1 MTLDRTKKYKVGRLV
16 FKYDPETDTWESR
29 DSDLTYLY
37 TVSEALLELM
47 HPVEVEEPIKWGFES
62 DGDFP
67 GDVVS
72 VAPTRFAKGNWRHE
86 VVSTRIG

>member
-1 MTLDRTKKYKVGRLV
+1 MPFKSIGKDYKSHWRGDLGSTAVYL
-16 FKYDPETDTWESR
+16 TDE
-29 DSDLTYLY
+29 
-37 TVSEALLELM
+37 EFLM
-47 HPVEVEEPIKWGFES
+47 LNPVEVEEPLKWGFES

>member
-1 MTLDRTKKYKVGRLV
+1 MTLDRTKKYTVGTIEFAHQNTGAKRPWKGDLG
-16 FKYDPETDTWESR
+16 ESVI
-29 DSDLTYLY
+29 YLND
-37 TVSEALLELM
+37 EELLKM
-47 HPVEVEEPIKWGFES
+47 DPVEVEEPIKWGFES